1 MMKKCFYSK
10 HSLQCMLQKIQYW
23 KFQLDQS
30 DIEGVMVWSQLA
42 VPGEAPRLLQMLIMV
57 LYNVVHS
64 CNIFLCC
71 LDGEI

>member
-1 MMKKCFYSK
+1 
-10 HSLQCMLQKIQYW
+10 MLQKIQYW